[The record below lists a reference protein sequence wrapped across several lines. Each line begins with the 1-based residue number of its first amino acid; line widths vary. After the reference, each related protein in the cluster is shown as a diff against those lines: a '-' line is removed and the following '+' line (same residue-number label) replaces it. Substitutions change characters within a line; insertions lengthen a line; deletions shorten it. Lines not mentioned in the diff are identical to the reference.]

1 MPSKKAL
8 TLLIAFAVVF
18 VFLTAAAPAD
28 AASKEKVLYS
38 FKDNGTDGYA
48 PYAGLM
54 FDAAGNL
61 YGTTYYGGV
70 HGDGTVFRLS
80 PGAGGWAETVLYNFC
95 SVDGCADGTWPN
107 AGLTLD
113 AAGNLYGTT
122 WNGGGASS
130 YGTVFQLA
138 PGAGNTW
145 TETVLHGFGE
155 NGDGHY
161 PYAVGLIFDAAG
173 NLYGTTLRGSE
184 HDGGTVFKLM
194 PGGGG
199 TWTETVLN
207 RFGDLPRRGSH
218 SQAGLIFDT
227 AGNLYGTTEAGG
239 AYRCGT
245 VFKLTPNTDGRWT
258 ETVLHSFKGSDGRSP
273 YASLIFDT
281 AGNLYGTTYKGGAHG
296 LGTVFKITPGANG
309 TWAETVLH
317 SFGAGGDGY
326 YPYASLIFDAVGNL
340 YGTTSWGGSNGNYGV
355 VFQLVPGVGG
365 KWKEKVLH
373 SFGASGD
380 GVYPYAGLIFDA
392 DGNLY
397 GTTSQGGA
405 DNSGTV
411 FKITP

>member
-8 TLLIAFAVVF
+8 TPLIAFAVVF

-227 AGNLYGTTEAGG
+227 AGNLYGTTEEGG

-245 VFKLTPNTDGRWT
+245 VFKLTPNTNGRWT

-326 YPYASLIFDAVGNL
+326 YPYDLRRSRKLIWHDELGRL
-340 YGTTSWGGSNGNYGV
+340 
-355 VFQLVPGVGG
+355 Q
-365 KWKEKVLH
+365 WKLRRRL
-373 SFGASGD
+373 
-380 GVYPYAGLIFDA
+380 PTRAGRGRQVEGESA
-392 DGNLY
+392 
-397 GTTSQGGA
+397 T
-405 DNSGTV
+405 
-411 FKITP
+411 

>member
-1 MPSKKAL
+1 
-8 TLLIAFAVVF
+8 
-18 VFLTAAAPAD
+18 
-28 AASKEKVLYS
+28 VLYS
-38 FKDNGTDGYA
+38 FKDDGTDGTA
-48 PYAGLM
+48 PYANLL
-54 FDAAGNL
+54 FDGDGNL

-70 HGDGTVFRLS
+70 HGSGTVFRLS

-113 AAGNLYGTT
+113 AAANLYGTT
-122 WNGGGASS
+122 WNGGAANS

-138 PGAGNTW
+138 SGAGDTW
-145 TETVLHGFGE
+145 TETVLHSFDQ

-184 HDGGTVFKLM
+184 NDRGTVFKLM
-194 PGGGG
+194 PGAGG
-199 TWTETVLN
+199 TWTDTVLS
-207 RFGDLPRRGSH
+207 RFGDLPHGSH
-218 SQAGLIFDT
+218 PQAGLIFDT

-239 AYRCGT
+239 IYRCGT
-245 VFKLTPNTDGRWT
+245 VFKLTPNNNGRWT
-258 ETVLHSFKGSDGRSP
+258 ETVLHNFKGSDGRSP

-317 SFGAGGDGY
+317 SFGARGDGY
-326 YPYASLIFDAVGNL
+326 YPYASLISDVVGNL
-340 YGTTSWGGSNGNYGV
+340 YGTTSWGGANGNYGV

-380 GVYPYAGLIFDA
+380 GVYPYASLILDA
-392 DGNLY
+392 AGNLY

-405 DNSGTV
+405 VNSGTV
-411 FKITP
+411 FEITP

>member
-1 MPSKKAL
+1 MA
-8 TLLIAFAVVF
+8 
-18 VFLTAAAPAD
+18 
-28 AASKEKVLYS
+28 
-38 FKDNGTDGYA
+38 
-48 PYAGLM
+48 
-54 FDAAGNL
+54 
-61 YGTTYYGGV
+61 V
-70 HGDGTVFRLS
+70 HGYGTVFRLS
-80 PGAGGWAETVLYNFC
+80 PGAGGWGETVLYNFC

-122 WNGGGASS
+122 WDGGGASN

-138 PGAGNTW
+138 PGAGDTW
-145 TETVLHGFGE
+145 TETVLHSFDE

-161 PYAVGLIFDAAG
+161 PYTVGLIFDAAG

-184 HDGGTVFKLM
+184 HDRGTVFKLM
-194 PGGGG
+194 PGAGG
-199 TWTETVLN
+199 TWNETVLN
-207 RFGDLPRRGSH
+207 RFGDLPRGGSH

-245 VFKLTPNTDGRWT
+245 VFKLSNTNGRWT

-273 YASLIFDT
+273 YASLIFDK
-281 AGNLYGTTYKGGAHG
+281 AGNLYGTTYKGGAHSVG
-296 LGTVFKITPGANG
+296 AVFKITPGANG

-317 SFGAGGDGY
+317 SFGAGGDGF
-326 YPYASLIFDAVGNL
+326 YPYANLIFDAVGNL
-340 YGTTSWGGSNGNYGV
+340 YGTTSWGGANGNSGT
-355 VFQLVPGVGG
+355 VFKLTPGAKGA
-365 KWKEKVLH
+365 WTEKVLH
-373 SFGASGD
+373 SFGKGEDGAS
-380 GVYPYAGLIFDA
+380 PYAGLILDA
-392 DGNLY
+392 AGNLY

>member
-227 AGNLYGTTEAGG
+227 AGNLYGTTEEGG

-245 VFKLTPNTDGRWT
+245 VFKLTPNTNGRWT

-340 YGTTSWGGSNGNYGV
+340 YSTTSWGGSNGNYGV